1 MPNESVGVTIARAR
15 HRKRMTQRELAAAL
29 GVSPSTVANWER
41 GASYPLK
48 LAGRVEECLD
58 IVIPAREPESEPEQA
73 AS

>member
-1 MPNESVGVTIARAR
+1 MPKESVGWLIAKAR
-15 HRKRMTQRELAAAL
+15 HRRHLSQEELAEAL

-48 LAGRVEECLD
+48 LAGLVEEFLG
-58 IVIPAREPESEPEQA
+58 ITIPPRDESAKA

>member
-1 MPNESVGVTIARAR
+1 MSNETVGLLIARAR
-15 HRKRMTQRELAAAL
+15 QRQRMTQAQLAERL

-48 LAGRVEECLD
+48 FAGVVEEVLD
-58 IVIPAREPESEPEQA
+58 ITIPARDAEPEAA